1 MSGLVANEDMF
12 SQKINETPELV
23 GPENYRPVEVDEKVL
38 QSMRLEEVFA
48 EDFTKYCR
56 KFPRRYYKNMVPDI
70 PLIQCESCS
79 KIFLLDEYEFAFL
92 EKKCCPF
99 CRTRSGDEDQL
110 MDVNPNSDQ
119 LTEET
124 KSA

>member
-1 MSGLVANEDMF
+1 MF
-12 SQKINETPELV
+12 SQKINEASELA
-23 GPENYRPVEVDEKVL
+23 GAENYRPVELDEKVL
-38 QSMRLEEVFA
+38 QSIKLEEVFV
-48 EDFTKYCR
+48 EDLTKYCR

-99 CRTRSGDEDQL
+99 CRTKTGDEDQL
-110 MDVNPNSDQ
+110 MDVTSKSDQ
-119 LTEET
+119 LTDDQE
-124 KSA
+124 SA